1 MKNCLTGWIRH
12 TSSRRKNKEIGVAAS
27 VRNDR
32 CCFYARRNSGIF
44 YAHFQEVVTH
54 GGPDQG
60 YYGGFWRGDGGRD
73 GEFYAEGVL
82 KMYSFQG

>member
-1 MKNCLTGWIRH
+1 M
-12 TSSRRKNKEIGVAAS
+12 A
-27 VRNDR
+27 
-32 CCFYARRNSGIF
+32 
-44 YAHFQEVVTH
+44 
-54 GGPDQG
+54 GPDQG